1 VTTSTSGP
9 IETDSP
15 TSTDRPL
22 GPGTA
27 TGRRRALPEAIRAPF
42 SDPALRVPTIV
53 GLIGAVVAVAAG
65 TLIRPGGAPTL
76 LYPLT
81 GRFMVWGDRTLVVV
95 VSLCGVGALLA
106 AWVAVFTAVRR
117 RYHERNPVPVST
129 AVGLWL
135 VWALPFALGPA
146 LFSRDIFSYAG
157 QGETVAQGF
166 DPSMLGVRVLGPS
179 NEFLALVDP
188 VWRGTPCPYGPFWLW
203 ISSAFASLSGHQP
216 LVSVLMFRIL
226 ALASVA
232 VSVWCLIRLARHY
245 GGDVATVVVLAVGN
259 PIVMLHAVS
268 GAHNEA
274 LMMALILIG
283 MVLAVEGYLIPGVV
297 ACALAASIKIP
308 AFAAVVFL
316 GWAAAGPGSTLAR
329 RLWSTAW
336 VSAVGGAVVAL
347 VSVVSGRGFG
357 WLGALQSAGGARSLV
372 APARVAGIAAAD
384 VLGWIGIDLY
394 DADVKRATTLLGLGL
409 AAALSALI
417 LLRTKDRVPFVSLGL
432 ALLVV
437 SLLGPALYPWYVL
450 PAFAVMALTLRESRM
465 WLIIV
470 LSVIGCVITFPSGTT
485 ALYRVGGLGPWIVP
499 AITLGGLIFW
509 YRTLRPRGDAA
520 DEPADLEP
528 SAAPGPFG

>member
-1 VTTSTSGP
+1 MSTSTTTSG
-9 IETDSP
+9 SP
-15 TSTDRPL
+15 QSTDGPRTGPL
-22 GPGTA
+22 Q
-27 TGRRRALPEAIRAPF
+27 AIRAPF
-42 SDPALRVPTIV
+42 VDPDLRTPAVV
-53 GLIGAVVAVAAG
+53 GLVGAVVTVVAG

-76 LYPLT
+76 VYPLS
-81 GRFMVWGDRTLVVV
+81 GRFVIWGDRTLVVL

-106 AWVAVFTAVRR
+106 AWVSVFKAVRR
-117 RYHERNPVPVST
+117 RYHDHRPVPT
-129 AVGLWL
+129 ATSVGLWL

-166 DPSMLGVRVLGPS
+166 DPSTLGVRVLGPS

-203 ISSAFASLSGHQP
+203 ISSTFANLSGHQP
-216 LVSVLMFRIL
+216 LVAVLMFRIL
-226 ALASVA
+226 AFASVA
-232 VSVWCLIRLARHY
+232 VSVWCLVRLARHY
-245 GGDVATVVVLAVGN
+245 GGDVATVVVLAVCN

-274 LMMALILIG
+274 LMMALILVG
-283 MVLAVEGYLIPGVV
+283 MVLAVEGHLVPAVV
-297 ACALAASIKIP
+297 ACALAAAIKIP
-308 AFAAVVFL
+308 AFAAVIFL
-316 GWAAAGPGSTLAR
+316 GWAAAGPGATFLR
-329 RLWSTAW
+329 RVWSTAW
-336 VSAVGGAVVAL
+336 VSALGGAVVAV
-347 VSVVSGRGFG
+347 VSVVSGLGFG
-357 WLGALQSAGGARSLV
+357 WIGALQSAGGARSLV

-384 VLGWIGIDLY
+384 LLSWVGIDLY
-394 DADVKRATTLLGLGL
+394 DADVKRVTTLLGLGL
-409 AAALSALI
+409 AAALSVLI
-417 LLRTKDRVPFVSLGL
+417 LVRTKDRVPFVSLGL

-465 WLIIV
+465 WLIVV
-470 LSVIGCVITFPSGTT
+470 LSVIGCIITFPSGTT

-499 AITLGGLIFW
+499 TIVVVGLVYW

-528 SAAPGPFG
+528 SMAPGPFG